1 MNSQSHITYWDAHE
15 RPLPDEA
22 LNRTVLYSTGL
33 NSTPVVL
40 ERNRFV
46 DSEFSDVMFK
56 QHLFIVHTSRAI
68 TCEYKQRGSLRQF
81 YKTPG
86 TVSFFPSGE
95 HVFTRLHTGKGAAS
109 TDLLL
114 ALDPVFVSKSATK
127 LELDLDRIELIQQRR
142 NGDPVLHH
150 IALAMQNG
158 IRNGDMTDLLYC
170 EALSTALA
178 FHLLREYGGVRVP
191 GNHPPG
197 RLSRDKL
204 DRAVAYVKERL
215 NTSLTV
221 SEIAQVVGLSPHHF
235 VRSFKA
241 STGQSPHQYVIE
253 ARVRK
258 AKDLLATGN
267 FSIGEV
273 AYQLGFVDQ
282 SHLTRH
288 FKRIFG
294 LPPKMFLNSFRRT
307 FPFAVGAPQIGPAA
321 NSSVGYKSST
331 TP

>member
-1 MNSQSHITYWDAHE
+1 MSLQSHIPYWDAHG
-15 RPLPDEA
+15 RLLPDEA
-22 LNRTVLYSTGL
+22 LNRTILYSTGL

-46 DSEFSDVMFK
+46 ASELPEVMFK
-56 QHLFIVHTSRAI
+56 QHVFVVHTSRPI
-68 TCEYKQRGSLRQF
+68 TCEYKERGSLRQF
-81 YKTPG
+81 FKTPG

-95 HVFTRLHTGKGAAS
+95 HRFTRLHTGKGGSS

-114 ALDPVFVSKSATK
+114 ALDPLFVSKSATK

-142 NGDPVLHH
+142 KGDPVLRHL
-150 IALAMQNG
+150 ALAMQHG

-170 EALSTALA
+170 EALSTALT
-178 FHLLREYGGVRVP
+178 FHLLREYGGVRAP
-191 GNHPPG
+191 GNPSSG
-197 RLSRDKL
+197 RLSREKL
-204 DRAVAYVKERL
+204 DRALAYVKERL

-253 ARVRK
+253 LRVRK

-273 AYQLGFVDQ
+273 AYQVGFVDQ

-294 LPPKMFLNSFRRT
+294 LPPKMLLNSFRRT
-307 FPFAVGAPQIGPAA
+307 FSFAVGAPPIMR
-321 NSSVGYKSST
+321 
-331 TP
+331 